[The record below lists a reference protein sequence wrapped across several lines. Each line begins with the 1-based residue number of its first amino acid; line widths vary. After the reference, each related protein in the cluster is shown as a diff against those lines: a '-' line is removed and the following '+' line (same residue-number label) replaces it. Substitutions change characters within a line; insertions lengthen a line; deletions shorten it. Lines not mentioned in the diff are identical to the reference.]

1 MYTSQTLRRTA
12 HAATILGLVI
22 AASGIPGFAL
32 QWFSVTVQ
40 NGLIS
45 VSRAVTLPA
54 DETEFIV
61 AATTRVDVPRQA
73 VIDVLQGVGIS
84 AANLSALRIDNP
96 GTARISGTGLTPDG
110 ALLWIFQFNITTPA
124 GRTADFVQKLN
135 ALQKKPPDPV
145 VDVLYLSR
153 GSSSEKSV
161 ADARSRILPEIIAEA
176 RRKAAQLALS
186 ADQTIAGP
194 VVFVSDPA
202 RVSGVVG
209 YQSASGLIGFDALNG
224 ASFLGN
230 DTQATF
236 SVSLRL
242 GKQ

>member
-61 AATTRVDVPRQA
+61 AATARVDVPRQA
-73 VIDVLQGVGIS
+73 VIDALQGVGIS
-84 AANLSALRIDNP
+84 AANLSALRVDNP
-96 GTARISGTGLTPDG
+96 GTTRISGTGLTPDG
-110 ALLWIFQFNITTPA
+110 ALWIFQFNITTPA

-135 ALQKKPPDPV
+135 ALQKKPPEPV
-145 VDVLYLSR
+145 VDVRYLSR
-153 GSSSEKSV
+153 GSASEKSV
-161 ADARSRILPEIIAEA
+161 ADARARILPEIIAEA
-176 RRKAAQLALS
+176 RRKAEQLALS
-186 ADQTIAGP
+186 ADQTIAGS

-202 RVSGVVG
+202 RVKSGVFYAGSRLG
-209 YQSASGLIGFDALNG
+209 YFDLLNG

-230 DTQATF
+230 STQATF

>member
-12 HAATILGLVI
+12 RAATILGLVI

-84 AANLSALRIDNP
+84 AANLSALRMDNP
-96 GTARISGTGLTPDG
+96 GTARISGTSLTPDG
-110 ALLWIFQFNITTPA
+110 ALWIFQFNITTPA

-135 ALQKKPPDPV
+135 ALQKKPPEPV
-145 VDVLYLSR
+145 VDVRYLSR
-153 GSSSEKSV
+153 GSASEKSV
-161 ADARSRILPEIIAEA
+161 ADARARILPEIIAEA